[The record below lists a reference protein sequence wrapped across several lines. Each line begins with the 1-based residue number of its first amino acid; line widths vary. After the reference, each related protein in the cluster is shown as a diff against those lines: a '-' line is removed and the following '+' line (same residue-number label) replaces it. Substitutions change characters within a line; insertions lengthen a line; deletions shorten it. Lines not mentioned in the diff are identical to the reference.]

1 MTRPSQ
7 QQVAPSL
14 LRHAADLAY
23 KAAMTL
29 VRVDD
34 PDDPRLADYREL
46 QALGQRCDPRR
57 FIAESELVVERLLRS
72 RYPVA
77 SVLATES
84 HAARLGPALALRP
97 EVAVYVGEQAVVR
110 AAVGFNF
117 HRGVAACALRP
128 SALLWHDMSPGT
140 PSLKDVPEDMSD
152 VQEILARPSCTIA
165 VAQGLCDPAN
175 VGAIVRAARAFGLDL
190 LLLDRSGADPLSR
203 RAIRAAAGN
212 GFDLAIAGVS
222 DLVATA
228 AWLRAAGVTVLAAVP
243 GPQARPLSAVTRP
256 ARLAVMVGSEGQG
269 LPAALRAVSDDEV
282 TIPMAP
288 GVDSLGV
295 AAATAILLYAL
306 AAAQAPGV

>member
-1 MTRPSQ
+1 
-7 QQVAPSL
+7 
-14 LRHAADLAY
+14 
-23 KAAMTL
+23 MTL

-46 QALGQRCDPRR
+46 HALGPRSDPGR

-84 HAARLGPALALRP
+84 HAVRLGPTLATRP
-97 EVAVYVGEQAVVR
+97 EVPVYVGAQAVVR
-110 AAVGFNF
+110 EAVGFNF
-117 HRGVAACALRP
+117 HRGVAACGLRPPALRW
-128 SALLWHDMSPGT
+128 SDMSPET
-140 PSLKDVPEDMSD
+140 SRFLTDVPEDISSID
-152 VQEILARPSCTIA
+152 EILARPGYTIA

-222 DLVATA
+222 DLVAIVER
-228 AWLRAAGVTVLAAVP
+228 LRRAGATVLAAVP

-256 ARLAVMVGSEGQG
+256 ARLGILVGSEGHG
-269 LPAALRAVSDDEV
+269 LPDALRAVSDGEV